1 MLSLTAFGG
10 WVFVVADGSGASTIV
25 TRTRARK
32 PLLGRMSVFIIGILV
47 GVALGVVITVMGAP
61 LLDELYPSAF
71 ASAPATPS
79 PAAAKPA
86 PPAAAGLAA
95 LFAPPAAKA
104 APDAAKADA
113 SPSTPSQLAAATAA
127 PPVPQALHVAAGRPL
142 VIGVFGDSLGDGMW
156 AGLYHQL
163 RDGKSYEVVKF
174 SRAATGLARYD
185 YVNIQ
190 ENAAEQLANRHVDIA
205 VVMVGANDEQGII
218 EGHQVDG
225 FDTPRW
231 RQVYAGRIDSLVGL
245 LRSRGAAVYW
255 VGLPKM
261 RHQAFDQKSQIL
273 NALYA
278 SRAQALGVPF
288 IPTVPVTVDGN
299 GGYDDYLSEGGRP
312 RLMRAKDGVHMTMA
326 GYLRIASPVSSAIR
340 ADVGRAQGASKPQT
354 RADAGDPPHPD
365 AGDAQGQASGQ

>member
-1 MLSLTAFGG
+1 M
-10 WVFVVADGSGASTIV
+10 ADGSGGGGVVARA
-25 TRTRARK
+25 RTRK
-32 PLLGRMSVFIIGILV
+32 PLLGRMSVFVIGILI
-47 GVALGVVITVMGAP
+47 GVALGVVITIMGAP
-61 LLDELYPSAF
+61 LLDELDPTAF
-71 ASAPATPS
+71 ASAPAAAVVAAARPPQPGS
-79 PAAAKPA
+79 PAPLASPA
-86 PPAAAGLAA
+86 TSPA
-95 LFAPPAAKA
+95 
-104 APDAAKADA
+104 
-113 SPSTPSQLAAATAA
+113 PSTPVQLAAAVTA
-127 PPVPQALHVAAGRPL
+127 PPAPQVLHIATGRPI
-142 VIGVFGDSLGDGMW
+142 VVGVFGDSLGDGMW

-163 RDGKSYEVVKF
+163 RDGKTYEVVKF

-190 ENAAEQLANRHVDIA
+190 ERAAEQLADRHIDIA

-225 FDTPRW
+225 FDSPRW
-231 RQVYAGRIDSLVGL
+231 RQVYAGRIDALVGL

-261 RHQAFDQKSQIL
+261 RRETFDQRSQIL

-288 IPTVPVTVDGN
+288 IPTVPVTIDGG

-326 GYLRIASPVSSAIR
+326 GYLRIAAPVSSAIR
-340 ADVGRAQGASKPQT
+340 ADVGRALQAQRPQA
-354 RADAGDPPHPD
+354 RADAGG
-365 AGDAQGQASGQ
+365 AEGGQASEQ